1 MAASSVTAMLG
12 RALAAVPKPLRG
24 WVLPLA
30 ALLLWWA
37 AIEGRWTESPLLVS
51 PLLVAQTAWKQLV
64 EPGEAWAALGAS
76 LRRDLI
82 GLAIGSTSGLLLG
95 TWLGLSRWAERLVG
109 PSFHTVKQISLF
121 AWLPLIS
128 LWFGL
133 GDPAKIAFIALASFF
148 PVVLN
153 TLDGIRQTPAE
164 LVEVAR
170 VLRFS
175 RWQLLT
181 RVVLPSAAP
190 AIFTGLHLALIYAWL
205 ATIGSEY
212 LMVSGQGIGNLLI
225 DGRDHFWMDK
235 VLFGVLLIGLVGY
248 ALNLL
253 AARLEGRALAWRG
266 RSTGLH

>member
-1 MAASSVTAMLG
+1 MAGSTPLAAIGL
-12 RALAAVPKPLRG
+12 ALARVPKPLRG
-24 WVLPLA
+24 WALPLA
-30 ALLLWWA
+30 VLLLWWA

-51 PLLVAQTAWKQLV
+51 PSLVAQTAWGQLV
-64 EPGEAWAALGAS
+64 DKTEAWGALGAS

-82 GLAIGSTSGLLLG
+82 GLAIGTAAGLLLG
-95 TWLGLSRWAERLVG
+95 TLMGLSRWAERLFG

-148 PVVLN
+148 PVALN
-153 TLDGIRQTPAE
+153 AFDGIKCTPPE

-170 VLRFS
+170 MLRFT

-190 AIFTGLHLALIYAWL
+190 SIFTGLHLALIYAWL

-212 LMVSGQGIGNLLI
+212 LMVSGQGVGNLLI
-225 DGRDHFWMDK
+225 DGREHFWMDK
-235 VLFGVLLIGLVGY
+235 VLFGVVLIGLVGY
-248 ALNLL
+248 TLNVL
-253 AARLEGRALAWRG
+253 AARLEGRVLAWRG